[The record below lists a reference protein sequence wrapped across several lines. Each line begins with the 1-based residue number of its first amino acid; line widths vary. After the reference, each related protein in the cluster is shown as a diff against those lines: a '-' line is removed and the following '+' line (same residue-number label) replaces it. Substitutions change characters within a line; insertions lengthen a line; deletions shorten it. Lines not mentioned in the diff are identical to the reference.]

1 MTPTPDVGAL
11 KPCPFCGNPPAT
23 GHSSDGHTWIACETK
38 GCGLAETY
46 MSKDHDAVLAM
57 WNRRDATALQAL
69 EARATAAE
77 ARIKEIEALLKAEG
91 GLLVDA
97 PAMAVEE
104 RTRAE
109 ASEAKLAE
117 HRERWQRL
125 VNEIAGAF
133 NNGMVVGDDAESIEN
148 AIGLIQ
154 AAARLL
160 EAAEADLAA
169 FNKFVVVCDDE
180 NSTLEQANEAH
191 LAYQETSTAVRAAVA
206 ALQAAGSGEGNTMTL
221 PPDDVQPSHWKP
233 LPARPGAQED
243 DTHG

>member
-1 MTPTPDVGAL
+1 MKNGDLVRFNHERDGGPVHKVVSVMADGMIEIHDMGGYFASHLFAIADDVAAIPPDMKTAEEDISKLDYVLDVLGIADSDRD
-11 KPCPFCGNPPAT
+11 PA
-23 GHSSDGHTWIACETK
+23 DCVKEWIVR
-38 GCGLAETY
+38 AEAAE
-46 MSKDHDAVLAM
+46 S
-57 WNRRDATALQAL
+57 
-69 EARATAAE
+69 RATAAE
-77 ARIKEIEALLKAEG
+77 
-91 GLLVDA
+91 
-97 PAMAVEE
+97 
-104 RTRAE
+104 RA
-109 ASEAKLAE
+109 LAE